1 MANVVKY
8 GNEMNNVTFGGF
20 KEKEL
25 DLFFSICF
33 KAKEQGVR
41 EIKIPFDEIKLL
53 SNYVNRNLDR
63 FIKDLETT
71 YDKMLKLNIKIRHS
85 ELSFSKFNLF
95 NKYSVNV
102 ENRIISIK
110 VSDEFE
116 HLLNN
121 LIGNYTKFDLIE
133 FVNLKSVYSKNMFKL
148 LKQWDVLGEKNY
160 ELENLKMLLGVPK
173 NYTSTNF
180 NERVIK
186 PILKELPQY
195 FKSLKLEK
203 IRTGRKISHL
213 KFNWKINK
221 ERLEYLKT
229 REQEVVEIV
238 ISEELSEVIEKVKK
252 NRFIAPFLNNGN
264 IEELL
269 NNFDEKSLIIGL
281 NCCNRTIKKEITSI
295 NYLIKAIES
304 ECLKKS
310 TEKKVV
316 VKKQLPVKKGKNSE
330 IKLENKKEEDK
341 MKVTKMELD
350 ILYLEY
356 LEDNRIEDN
365 PMTKKFFAMGYEIV
379 PDEEKYGEMEPLDE
393 KTEKELERI
402 NKMTREELIEEF
414 TRGKSPEIEN
424 KKNEVGEKLLLAY
437 KMRDKIKDKKSTTYL
452 ANELFILELHE
463 ELDELQA
470 KAEEFKKKQ
479 IK

>member
-173 NYTSTNF
+173 NYSSTNF

-213 KFNWKINK
+213 KFTWKINK
-221 ERLEYLKT
+221 ERMEYLKNI
-229 REQEVVEIV
+229 EKEVVEIV

-252 NRFIAPFLNNGN
+252 NRYIAPFLNNGN

-310 TEKKVV
+310 TEKKV
-316 VKKQLPVKKGKNSE
+316 
-330 IKLENKKEEDK
+330 
-341 MKVTKMELD
+341 
-350 ILYLEY
+350 
-356 LEDNRIEDN
+356 

-379 PDEEKYGEMEPLDE
+379 PNEEKYGEMEQLDE
-393 KTEKELERI
+393 NTEKELERI

-452 ANELFILELHE
+452 TNELFILELHE
-463 ELDELQA
+463 ELEELET